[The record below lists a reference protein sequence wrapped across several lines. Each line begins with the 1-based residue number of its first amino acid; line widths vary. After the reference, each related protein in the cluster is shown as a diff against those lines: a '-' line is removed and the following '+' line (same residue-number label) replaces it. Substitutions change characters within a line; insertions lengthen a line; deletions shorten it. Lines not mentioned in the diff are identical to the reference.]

1 MDYVM
6 SIISVYDSVC
16 HSFAFKRKI
25 GGDILYY
32 EGIGFKVI

>member
-25 GGDILYY
+25 GEDIFYS
-32 EGIGFKVI
+32 EGTGFKAI

>member
-25 GGDILYY
+25 GGNILYS
-32 EGIGFKVI
+32 EGICFKAI